1 MTRVVRWGCR
11 VCWSLQVGWGGGVA
25 PASSTDIMIAKHWRK
40 VSWKDFAFL
49 IRGES
54 SECNLPQAQL
64 SLVHRGTLEAP
75 IGWDSYFHLQGST
88 GITGLGIVRQIDCCF
103 IITIHVPSE
112 FSKLFPQKNRLTL
125 SKLGEVLFVQSSPIL
140 LRLLAMMLRMALMA
154 LGLHGLRDS
163 YPMQFL
169 LPYFRTHFHISL
181 QCPCSHIFLH
191 FS

>member
-25 PASSTDIMIAKHWRK
+25 LPSTDIMIAKHWRK
-40 VSWKDFAFL
+40 MSWKDCAFL

-54 SECNLPQAQL
+54 SECNFPQAQL

-140 LRLLAMMLRMALMA
+140 LRLLVTMLRMALMA